1 MSTTDTPATE
11 QTFEQQVNTVAGAM
25 VQGEDGNFSLPED
38 VEATPEVKFAATL
51 EKRRRDTQSAYSK
64 GQDELK
70 RLATENEQLASNW
83 AQDTVSSLTAEQTEE
98 LATLKHEDPD
108 AWREKLNEYEEAN
121 RTSFKEKRA
130 EISTSAQKE
139 TELDKR
145 NRLLAEFSESNPEI
159 TLTDEVIANDLPP
172 RYIKKL
178 EAGEST
184 FEEFLADCKG
194 YLTKNKVIADN
205 PAPDTVSLSKTSGT
219 SLPEESAVRKDIT
232 QSYNTETY

>member
-98 LATLKHEDPD
+98 LALLKHEDPD